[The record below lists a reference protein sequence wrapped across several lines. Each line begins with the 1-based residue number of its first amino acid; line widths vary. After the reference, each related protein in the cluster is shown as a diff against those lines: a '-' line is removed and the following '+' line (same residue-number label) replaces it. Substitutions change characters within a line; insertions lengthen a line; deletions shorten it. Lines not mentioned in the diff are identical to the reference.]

1 MRIVL
6 DTNVLVS
13 SILSP
18 SGVPS
23 QIRDLWNAK
32 EFELITSDPQIER
45 MRGVLS
51 RAKFA
56 DRIPEGDKEKLF
68 SEIRDAATFVEPA
81 EGITDSP
88 DPEDNVIL
96 ATAVAG
102 QADMVVTGDK
112 KHLLPLGSVQGISIV
127 EPTEAIERIRQS
139 KE

>member
-18 SGVPS
+18 SGVPA

-32 EFELITSDPQIER
+32 KFELITSDPQIDR
-45 MRGVLS
+45 MSSVLS

-56 DRIPEGDKEKLF
+56 DRISDKDREKLF

-81 EGITDSP
+81 KDITNSP

-96 ATAVAG
+96 ATAVGG
-102 QADMVVTGDK
+102 QVDMLVTGDK
-112 KHLLPLGSVQGISIV
+112 KHLLPLGNVQGIPVI
-127 EPTEAIERIRQS
+127 EPTEAIERIRQ
-139 KE
+139 